1 MNNLRREDS
10 NMISLCFLA
19 FFLIFISELGDKTQ
33 LLVLSFSSK
42 LKSYCILLGVALG
55 SFFSHGVAILF
66 GGALGNLHNPVIH
79 TLLQFVTYLSFVFFG
94 LLTLLKK
101 EAPENT
107 PSSEVGLLHRLSQLP
122 LGYDLMIASSIAV
135 GEFGDKTFLASLGL
149 GISYPNAK
157 LWLVLG
163 AILGMVVSDG
173 IAILFGKWLSH
184 KFSENTMRIL
194 SGGLF
199 LLFGIGGL
207 VSFFM
212 SLS

>member
-1 MNNLRREDS
+1 
-10 NMISLCFLA
+10 MISLFFFA
-19 FFLIFISELGDKTQ
+19 FFLIFVSELGDKTQ

-55 SFFSHGVAILF
+55 SFFSHGIAILF
-66 GGALGNLHNPVIH
+66 GGALGSLHNPIIH

-101 EAPENT
+101 EKPTA
-107 PSSEVGLLHRLSQLP
+107 PSSSEHGLLHTLSKLP
-122 LGYDLMIASSIAV
+122 IGYVLLIASSIAI

-149 GISYPNAK
+149 GISYPQAK
-157 LWLVLG
+157 LWLILG

-173 IAILFGKWLSH
+173 VAILFGKWLSH
-184 KFSENTMRIL
+184 KISERHMQLL

-199 LLFGIGGL
+199 LVFGIGGF

-212 SLS
+212 GM